1 MQAAQDALLGA
12 RVIVLDELVADPGLR
27 ELPLLIGLEKEPAV
41 VAAHLGLDEEQALE
55 PGLADPDAQRR
66 RSWSASRSPASGT
79 RTWVIS
85 SRERTVAAWSFAVS
99 KSMVTA

>member
-1 MQAAQDALLGA
+1 MIVLHKRVPDSGFGELALLI
-12 RVIVLDELVADPGLR
+12 R
-27 ELPLLIGLEKEPAV
+27 LEKEATV
-41 VAAHLGLDEEQALE
+41 VAADLRLDEEQALE
-55 PGLADPDAQRR
+55 PGRSDPDAQRS